1 MASLGAMLAYLLAPG
16 AAANWVAPQGT
27 SLLAREQEALEGKAA
42 VEEPAPG
49 LRRYLLGGS
58 RATAEAGCPRWLYA
72 ISVAQITFNRL
83 SEIAAGTSTKQMQ
96 AH

>member
-1 MASLGAMLAYLLAPG
+1 MSL
-16 AAANWVAPQGT
+16 QGT

-49 LRRYLLGGS
+49 LRRYLPGGS
-58 RATAEAGCPRWLYA
+58 RALQRLVAHAGYMQYSGRTN
-72 ISVAQITFNRL
+72 TFNRV